1 MENRGRVMN
10 IIFMGSDE
18 IACPSLRALSEKS
31 DVRIVGVVTQP
42 DRPQGRNKKMAPC
55 ELKAFAVNRGLAVF
69 SPERIGSVEAVQEVQ
84 ALSPDLIV
92 VVAYGQYIPDSILT
106 IPRYGAI
113 NLHPSLLPKYRGASP
128 IQQAVAHGETE
139 TGVSVLYV
147 AKEMDAGDILLQEKT
162 MIGEEET
169 AVELGARLAE
179 QGALLLVRA
188 VDGIRTGQVTGRPQV
203 HAEATTVF
211 KLTKEDGRIDW
222 AMPAGQLHNR
232 IRGFQPWP
240 VCFCEIEKGSN
251 RLLRIYRTRVEPG
264 TGAPGQVI
272 STTGEGPLIATGREA
287 LRLLEVKPD
296 GKKNMTG
303 AALVCG
309 RYVHEGMVL
318 N

>member
-1 MENRGRVMN
+1 MN
-10 IIFMGSDE
+10 IVFMGSDE
-18 IACPSLRALSEKS
+18 IACPSLRALSGRS
-31 DVRIVGVVTQP
+31 GIRIAGVVTQP

-55 ELKAFAVNRGLAVF
+55 ELKACALSAGLSVF
-69 SPERIGSVEAVQEVQ
+69 SPERIGSLEAVQEVQ
-84 ALSPDLIV
+84 ALSPDLIA
-92 VVAYGQYIPDSILT
+92 VVAYGQYIPDSILA
-106 IPRYGAI
+106 IPRHGAI

-139 TGVSVLYV
+139 TGVTVLYV

-162 MIGEEET
+162 IIGAEET

-179 QGALLLVRA
+179 QGARLLVRA
-188 VDGIRTGQVTGRPQV
+188 VDEIRTGQVTAHPQA

-222 AMPAGQLHNR
+222 TMPAGPLHNR

-251 RLLRIYRTRVEPG
+251 RLLRIYRTRIEPG

-272 STTGEGPLIATGREA
+272 STVGDGPLVATGRDA
-287 LRLLEVKPD
+287 LRLLDVKPD
-296 GKKNMTG
+296 GKNNMTG

-309 RYVHEGMVL
+309 RYIREGMVL